1 MPSDA
6 DILRSVRSAISR
18 GEEVIMAVRGRSMIP
33 YLRPGHDEVL
43 LSPIADIAALRPGDI
58 LLAAVSP
65 TAVSPTAENHLS
77 EPNAQS
83 GSRISEARTAPTDNY
98 HQNSPTLPL
107 SHSISP
113 LGSRISEAR
122 TENTAPRLIL
132 HRLIGRTPGGQLILM
147 GDGNLHQRETCS
159 PSDIIARVSAIIDTA
174 DQSRRAP
181 SRATLWRHLLPLRP
195 ILIRLLSP

>member
-43 LSPIADIAALRPGDI
+43 LSPVSDLSTLRPGDI
-58 LLAAVSP
+58 LLAAVSM
-65 TAVSPTAENHLS
+65 
-77 EPNAQS
+77 EP
-83 GSRISEARTAPTDNY
+83 RIS
-98 HQNSPTLPL
+98 
-107 SHSISP
+107 
-113 LGSRISEAR
+113 GAR
-122 TENTAPRLIL
+122 TETSILPRLIL
-132 HRLIGRTPGGQLILM
+132 HRLIDRTPDGQLILM

-174 DQSRRAP
+174 DQSRRIP

-195 ILIRLLSP
+195 VLLRLLSPSG

>member
-65 TAVSPTAENHLS
+65 TVVNHLS
-77 EPNAQS
+77 APNAQS
-83 GSRISEARTAPTDNY
+83 
-98 HQNSPTLPL
+98 
-107 SHSISP
+107 
-113 LGSRISEAR
+113 GSRISEAR

-132 HRLIGRTPGGQLILM
+132 HRLIGRTPDGQLILM

>member
-43 LSPIADIAALRPGDI
+43 LSPVSDLSTLRPGDI
-58 LLAAVSP
+58 LLAAVSMEP
-65 TAVSPTAENHLS
+65 RISEAHTALSTESHTACRDCAMARPVSSAP
-77 EPNAQS
+77 S
-83 GSRISEARTAPTDNY
+83 GSRISGA
-98 HQNSPTLPL
+98 H
-107 SHSISP
+107 
-113 LGSRISEAR
+113 
-122 TENTAPRLIL
+122 TENILPRLIL
-132 HRLIGRTPGGQLILM
+132 HRLIDRTPDGQLILM

-174 DQSRRAP
+174 DQSRRIP

-195 ILIRLLSP
+195 VLIRLLSPSG

>member
-65 TAVSPTAENHLS
+65 TVVNHLS
-77 EPNAQS
+77 APNAQS

-98 HQNSPTLPL
+98 HQNSPTLQL

-132 HRLIGRTPGGQLILM
+132 HRLIGRTPDGQLILM
-147 GDGNLHQRETCS
+147 GDSNLYQRETCS
-159 PSDIIARVSAIIDTA
+159 PSDIRARGSAIIDTA